1 MLPWETE
8 SISLDNNTLLMSKR
22 GCHALLSLTQL
33 KIVILLGWTQKI
45 PKEGVDGIG
54 ATEQASPLTHQ

>member
-8 SISLDNNTLLMSKR
+8 SISPDNNTLLMSKR
-22 GCHALLSLTQL
+22 GCHTLLSLTQL

-45 PKEGVDGIG
+45 PKEGVDGI
-54 ATEQASPLTHQ
+54 